1 MRSFLYMALFFLKGV
16 VRKWKTLILLFAVP
30 LILMGG
36 SAYIAAK
43 AFTDKERLDP
53 FKAAIVDQDETFQT
67 GYVIK
72 QLTDNEELT
81 RVVKPVVTTE
91 ANARKLLK
99 ENKIAGMAIL
109 PENFSQTIMNGE
121 NVPLTVIGN
130 ENKPLQAYLFRQV
143 MESAADYTSAA
154 QSGINTVY
162 DFMLQADLSN
172 EVRKTEY
179 KKDVLSFSLHALGR
193 NEVFE
198 ETEEGSLFLENILS
212 YYGISIFTLLLMVW
226 AYQILLFMR
235 GQITSGIRTR
245 LLLYKMSAWRLSLS
259 EWLAASVFLI
269 PLLAAGVYALKAGHI
284 WDGERLL
291 ETGAG
296 TILILLIFTALFGF
310 ISSIF
315 TSDRLFQVVSTVF
328 ISTGCVLGGHFIP
341 SFYLPAWLE
350 PYSLFS
356 INTYT
361 LDLAYSLFSGGNTD
375 FSPLLFLLCALIAL
389 IGMGAILREKRLEA
403 RG

>member
-1 MRSFLYMALFFLKGV
+1 MISFLYMTLFFLKGV
-16 VRKWKTLILLFAVP
+16 VRKWKTLILLFSVP

-43 AFTDKERLDP
+43 AFTNKERLEP

-72 QLTDNEELT
+72 QLTDNKELT

-91 ANARKLLK
+91 ENARKLLE

-109 PENFSQTIMNGE
+109 PENFSKTIMNGE

-154 QSGINTVY
+154 QSGINTIY
-162 DFMLQADLSN
+162 DFMLREDLSS

-193 NEVFE
+193 NEIFD
-198 ETEEGSLFLENILS
+198 ETEEGSLFLKNILS
-212 YYGISIFTLLLMVW
+212 YYGISIFTLLFMVW

-259 EWLAASVFLI
+259 EWLAASVFLL
-269 PLLAAGVYALKAGHI
+269 PLLAAGVYALKAIDI
-284 WDGERLL
+284 WNGERML
-291 ETGAG
+291 EIGAG
-296 TILILLIFTALFGF
+296 SILILLIFTALFGF
-310 ISSIF
+310 VSSIF
-315 TSDRLFQVVSTVF
+315 TSDRLFQLVSAVF

-350 PYSLFS
+350 PYSLYS
-356 INTYT
+356 INTYA
-361 LDLAYSLFSGGNTD
+361 LDLTYALFEGGTAN
-375 FSPLLFLLCALIAL
+375 FGPLLILLCALIIL
-389 IGMGAILREKRLEA
+389 ITLGAFLREKRMEA
-403 RG
+403 KG